1 MPKRLPFRLALF
13 LALVPVMACTPEK
26 SNPSERA
33 AAAEPARPTLLR
45 VALAGDVDHFALR
58 FQLGGAGAEFNQL
71 VNAFLTKIDNRE
83 DVRPYLL
90 EQLPSQDDGTW
101 VINTDGTMRTTLRL
115 RPGVTWHDG
124 QPVTAQDLAFAYELY
139 RDIEMPN
146 RWVDPE
152 RIMASVIAR
161 DDRTAE
167 VTWLEP
173 YFFAGRP
180 DLKDLVPLPRHL
192 LADLYNRDKQALIN
206 RPFWNSPEYVGAGPY
221 RVTEHERGVG

>member
-152 RIMASVIAR
+152 RIMASKTSFPCRGICSRIFTTETSRRSSTAPFGTVQSTSAR
-161 DDRTAE
+161 AHT
-167 VTWLEP
+167 
-173 YFFAGRP
+173 G
-180 DLKDLVPLPRHL
+180 
-192 LADLYNRDKQALIN
+192 
-206 RPFWNSPEYVGAGPY
+206 
-221 RVTEHERGVG
+221 